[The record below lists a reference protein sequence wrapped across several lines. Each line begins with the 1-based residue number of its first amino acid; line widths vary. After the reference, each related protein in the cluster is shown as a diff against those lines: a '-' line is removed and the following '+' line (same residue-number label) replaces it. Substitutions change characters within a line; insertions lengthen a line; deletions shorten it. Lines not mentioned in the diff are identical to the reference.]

1 MTDWRWPHFSPAELA
16 CRCCGELP
24 EEIDAALLDRLEA
37 LRTLMQKPLRINS
50 GHRCRARNLVVK
62 GAAYSQHKSF
72 AVDVSLI
79 NLDPETLLKNSI
91 ALGFLGI
98 GLGPTFLHLDMR
110 NEIDGYQPPKQLTV
124 WHYPRGKEKWES
136 ILKTA
141 NESVVGV

>member
-1 MTDWRWPHFSPAELA
+1 V
-16 CRCCGELP
+16 G
-24 EEIDAALLDRLEA
+24 
-37 LRTLMQKPLRINS
+37 
-50 GHRCRARNLVVK
+50 
-62 GAAYSQHKSF
+62 GAAYSQHKRL
-72 AVDVSLI
+72 AVDISLRQHEALELY
-79 NLDPETLLKNSI
+79 NYAVN
-91 ALGFLGI
+91 LGFLGI